1 MQLVERHVVKD
12 NRFEDI
18 CTKSGLL
25 YNFVTYHYRQAI
37 FGNIKQRI

>member
-1 MQLVERHVVKD
+1 MQLVERHIILD

-18 CTKSGLL
+18 CKKSGLL